1 MEIQPNEVI
10 LAIVGGR
17 GFNDYA
23 LMERSLDD
31 IQGRVRKV
39 VSGDSKGADLLGRRW
54 ARERDIE
61 YKAFLPDWGNH
72 GKAAGPI
79 RNELIIKE
87 ATHVVAFWDG
97 ESRGTKSSIDLARKY
112 RRRLRIIRY

>member
-1 MEIQPNEVI
+1 MIDQIV

-17 GFNDYA
+17 DFNDYA
-23 LMERSLDD
+23 LMELSLDD
-31 IQGRVRKV
+31 IQGKVVKV
-39 VSGDSKGADLLGRRW
+39 VSGDEKGADSLGKRW
-54 ARERDIE
+54 ARERGIE

-72 GKAAGPI
+72 GKSAGII

-87 ATHVVAFWDG
+87 STHVVAFWDG

-112 RRRLRIIRY
+112 RKRLRIIRY